1 MVRHTFMFEVE
12 DFFIYKHERDQFYM
26 NCISSSHGYMRCF
39 VCDLVPFVQF
49 KKT

>member
-12 DFFIYKHERDQFYM
+12 DFLIYKHERDQFYM
-26 NCISSSHGYMRCF
+26 NCISSSHGCF